1 MRYGAAHHKTFA
13 AGVRLGACMPSYEY
27 KTLEIDT
34 GMFGSSSVPT
44 DELNDL
50 GADGWEVVAPITEN
64 SGQTAGLLL
73 QRER

>member
-1 MRYGAAHHKTFA
+1 
-13 AGVRLGACMPSYEY
+13 MPSYEY
-27 KTLEIDT
+27 KTLDVDT

-64 SGQTAGLLL
+64 SGQTAGLIL